1 MNMRGPSDNAELPG
15 HNAHEP
21 VPSDALD
28 AGSFAPRSLVAGAR
42 AIVSAPDTSD
52 KTRIA
57 YATAR
62 AWFRRQLALGSPS
75 QDGAMPDRPGRPQ
88 KPALLA
94 PRDMPKRAIGGQ
106 AGRIALIHSLAHIE
120 LNAVDLTWD
129 IIGRFAD
136 TRLPRS
142 YYDDWVRVGLEEAK
156 HFAML
161 KDRLEQLGASYGDQ
175 PAHDGLWQAAQET
188 GHDLTAR
195 LAIIPLVLEAR
206 GLDITP
212 PMIEKAEAVGDAET
226 AKILSVIYRD
236 EKNHVAFG
244 AKWFRFLCDR
254 VGKRPEPTF
263 HAYVRKHFRGT
274 LKPPFNDRAR
284 SEAGLT
290 PGFYRPL
297 ARIIG

>member
-1 MNMRGPSDNAELPG
+1 MSIPADTDRADT
-15 HNAHEP
+15 
-21 VPSDALD
+21 
-28 AGSFAPRSLVAGAR
+28 LVARAN
-42 AIVSAPDTSD
+42 AIVRATDTAE
-52 KTRIA
+52 KVRLA
-57 YATAR
+57 YDTAK
-62 AWFRRQLALGSPS
+62 AWYGRHLGLGSLSLSGP
-75 QDGAMPDRPGRPQ
+75 MPERPGRPER
-88 KPALLA
+88 PVLLA
-94 PRDMPKRAIGGQ
+94 PRDMPKRALGGD
-106 AGRIALIHSLAHIE
+106 AGKIALLHSLAHIE

-129 IIGRFAD
+129 LIGRFAD

-156 HFAML
+156 HFSML
-161 KDRLEQLGASYGDQ
+161 EDRLGELGAAYGDL
-175 PAHDGLWQAAQET
+175 PAHDGLWQAAQST
-188 GHDLTAR
+188 GRDLAAR

-212 PMIEKAEAVGDAET
+212 PMIEKAEALGDHAT
-226 AKILSVIYRD
+226 ARVLGVIYRD

-254 VGKRPEPTF
+254 TGERPEPKF
-263 HAYVRKHFRGT
+263 HELVRTHFRGA

-297 ARIIG
+297 AKLTG